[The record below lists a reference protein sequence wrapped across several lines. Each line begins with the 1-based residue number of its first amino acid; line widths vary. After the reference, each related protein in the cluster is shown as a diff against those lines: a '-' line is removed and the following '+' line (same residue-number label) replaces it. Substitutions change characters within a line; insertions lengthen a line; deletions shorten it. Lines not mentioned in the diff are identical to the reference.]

1 MTASELFEKHQ
12 SLVGWCY
19 KRYFGDYKSMYLE
32 DIMQEGRLALWECCQ
47 KFDESRGFQF
57 STYAVPFV
65 AGKMRQYFRTKC
77 NVIKLPRKAFE
88 GDLDTYNILTNT
100 ASLDASIEVKDDGS
114 TSTLGELIAAPA
126 DKHEFITEDTIDTFL
141 STIKNQRDC
150 DLMEEYYYSAIWG
163 LIQPT
168 QEELGT
174 KYNMSQPQCARLI
187 KKYNA
192 LFAEFL
198 ENIQT

>member
-1 MTASELFEKHQ
+1 MTALELFENNQ

-19 KRYFGDYKSMYLE
+19 NQYFGDYKSMYLE

-47 KFDESRGFQF
+47 KFDESKGFQF
-57 STYAVPFV
+57 SIYAVPFV
-65 AGKMRQYFRTKC
+65 TGKMRQYFRSRC

-88 GDLDTYNILTNT
+88 GDINTYNILMNT
-100 ASLDASIEVKDDGS
+100 ASLDECIDIKDDGS
-114 TSTLGELIAAPA
+114 STTLGEIIAAPA
-126 DKHEFITEDTIDTFL
+126 DKYEFITEDTIDTFL
-141 STIKNQRDC
+141 DNIKTQRDH

-174 KYNMSQPQCARLI
+174 KYDMSQPSCARKI
-187 KKYNA
+187 KHYNK
-192 LFAEFL
+192 LFAKFL